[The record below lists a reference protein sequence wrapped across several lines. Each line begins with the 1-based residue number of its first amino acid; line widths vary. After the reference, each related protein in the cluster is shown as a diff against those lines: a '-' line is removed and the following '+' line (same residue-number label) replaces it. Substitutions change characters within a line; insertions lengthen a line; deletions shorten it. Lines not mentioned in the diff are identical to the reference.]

1 MPTPLV
7 WSTTVIYMAS
17 AHFEKYAKHQ
27 NKHYVEG
34 N

>member
-1 MPTPLV
+1 MPTRLV
-7 WSTTVIYMAS
+7 WSTMIHMAS